1 MSLGRVDARF
11 LLPFAPERAAVLA
24 GAESWREGLRQAGV
38 DTEADDPELVVAAS
52 EELAAATATRARALL
67 LEGSRTRA
75 PAGYL
80 ARRFV
85 PLPSRE
91 RPSLLVP
98 VDRGNVAGYV
108 FENWLF
114 PTTRARLV
122 RKRLLVSLARPALA
136 LLRRPSVTIAT
147 TTQAQPFLVAAAA
160 ERFALDPDAD
170 WFVVCGQGD
179 ELSRGLFV
187 LFAPH
192 ARRPSWVVKFSRARG
207 YSEPFERDEAALA
220 TVAAAGGAVAQRAPS
235 LLGRFEAA
243 GFQASV
249 ETAAVGSRLT
259 GLLQSVAP
267 RSRKLS
273 AIDAIA
279 AWLVRVAVETEGG
292 TGSAAAEANRLRRE
306 VLPRWD
312 TVADEAVLREVDL
325 LPGVLQHNDLGAWN
339 VVIDRDGEFTAVD
352 WESASACGLP
362 LWDLWYFLAD
372 ALVQLDGYP
381 DDQVSAFGR
390 LFRGQARSSQVLF
403 RWTRAAV
410 DALGIPEHLV
420 GCLATLC
427 WLHHGLSGSAR
438 ADSLARHAG
447 GAAAT
452 TAWAAARY
460 PEAWLGDPALGFGWS
475 SWR

>member
-24 GAESWREGLRQAGV
+24 GAEGWREGLRQAGV
-38 DTEADDPELVVAAS
+38 DTEGEDPELVVAAT
-52 EELAAATATRARALL
+52 EELAPAGAMRARALL
-67 LEGSRTRA
+67 LEGNRTRA
-75 PAGYL
+75 PAGYH

-85 PLPSRE
+85 PLPSLE

-98 VDRGNVAGYV
+98 VDRGNVARYV

-122 RKRLLVSLARPALA
+122 RKRLLVSFARPALA
-136 LLRRPSVTIAT
+136 LLRRPSITIAT
-147 TTQAQPFLVAAAA
+147 TNQAQPFLVAAAA

-187 LFAPH
+187 LFARH
-192 ARRPSWVVKFSRARG
+192 AGRPSWVVKFSRARG

-235 LLGRFEAA
+235 FLGRFETA

-267 RSRKLS
+267 RSKKLS
-273 AIDAIA
+273 AIDAVA
-279 AWLVRVAVETEGG
+279 AWLVRVAVETERGA
-292 TGSAAAEANRLRRE
+292 GSAAAEAERLRRE
-306 VLPRWD
+306 VLPKWE
-312 TVADEAVLREVDL
+312 TVADEAVLDEIDM

-339 VVIDRDGEFTAVD
+339 VVVDRDGDFTAVD

-372 ALVQLDGYP
+372 ALVQLDGYA
-381 DDQVSAFGR
+381 DGQVSAFAR
-390 LFRGQARSSQVLF
+390 LFRGEARSSQVLF

-410 DALGIPEHLV
+410 DALGIPEHVV

-427 WLHHGLSGSAR
+427 WLHHGLSVSTR

-452 TAWAAARY
+452 AWAAAGY
-460 PEAWLGDPALGFGWS
+460 PEAWLGEAALGFGWS
-475 SWR
+475 RWR

>member
-1 MSLGRVDARF
+1 M
-11 LLPFAPERAAVLA
+11 
-24 GAESWREGLRQAGV
+24 
-38 DTEADDPELVVAAS
+38 
-52 EELAAATATRARALL
+52 
-67 LEGSRTRA
+67 
-75 PAGYL
+75 
-80 ARRFV
+80 
-85 PLPSRE
+85 
-91 RPSLLVP
+91 
-98 VDRGNVAGYV
+98 
-108 FENWLF
+108 
-114 PTTRARLV
+114 

-136 LLRRPSVTIAT
+136 LLRRPSITIAT
-147 TTQAQPFLVAAAA
+147 TNQAQPFLVAAAA

-187 LFAPH
+187 LFARH

-220 TVAAAGGAVAQRAPS
+220 TVAAAGGSVAQRAPS
-235 LLGRFEAA
+235 FLGRFETA

-267 RSRKLS
+267 RSKKLS
-273 AIDAIA
+273 AIDAVA
-279 AWLVRVAVETEGG
+279 AWLVRVAVETKRGA
-292 TGSAAAEANRLRRE
+292 GSAAAEAERLRRE
-306 VLPRWD
+306 VLPKWE
-312 TVADEAVLREVDL
+312 TVADGAVLDGIDT

-339 VVIDRDGEFTAVD
+339 VVVDRDGDFTAVD

-372 ALVQLDGYP
+372 ALVQLDGYA
-381 DDQVSAFGR
+381 DGQVSAFAR
-390 LFRGQARSSQVLF
+390 LFRGEARSSQVLF

-410 DALGIPEHLV
+410 DALGIPEHVV

-427 WLHHGLSGSAR
+427 WLHHGLSASTR

-452 TAWAAARY
+452 AWAAAGY
-460 PEAWLGDPALGFGWS
+460 PEAWLGEAALGLGWS
-475 SWR
+475 RWR